1 MHVQLPSM
9 VHYAYKH
16 ESNHIKIIFF
26 FFIFFFILRILS
38 QLLMEI
44 NHRTLAAIFALI
56 LFHVFLCSLFYVR
69 FHSQDIYLRRTKNG
83 DNIGR
88 KLLFFTASVHTR
100 RNSSAKTQ
108 KNPKKALEQSS
119 RKAPLIAPILPK
131 TRKQFMGRQFSFPK
145 MQETEDTR

>member
-56 LFHVFLCSLFYVR
+56 LFHVFLCSLFYVH
-69 FHSQDIYLRRTKNG
+69 FHSQNIYLKNG
-83 DNIGR
+83 NNR
-88 KLLFFTASVHTR
+88 KLLFSTASVHTR